1 MQVKLKSYLEK
12 AKQWWQSNNDKHKYI
27 YFGGVVLLVLVVYLT
42 SKTMERQTYVF
53 QSKDKVSFEG
63 GKILGSTDSIYKR
76 RDQLL
81 SKAIKDLESKQT
93 ATDEKLSGIESRL
106 TEILNRLSGAQPA
119 SGTTAPNIDP
129 QQPQQQNLNDNNS
142 GYGNPPQPIAPS
154 ESYPTQQFSREP
166 NAGMSPSVG
175 GTNFVAPRISAKGPA
190 TISFPV
196 KEAEVGELGVVI
208 PSGSYVKAKMMTGV
222 EAPEGKNY
230 PVLLQLDYA
239 FIGPNKTKVDLTGC
253 FGISKAQGDLSTE
266 RVQMQLVKLSCVSH
280 KGKMFERE
288 VNGFVA
294 DDADNSFAVMGS
306 VSTKQDRVA
315 ATAFLS
321 SVVEGVGK
329 AIQQAQTTQQ
339 TNALGGGQSL
349 ITGDQA
355 KYIGAGGASNA
366 ASMVTQWYLQQANR
380 LLPTINVGSGQDIWV
395 VMQDKVE
402 LPNWYFRKAD
412 SQEKSVYS
420 YFTKIAE

>member
-1 MQVKLKSYLEK
+1 MQVKFKEYVEK
-12 AKQWWQSNNDKHKYI
+12 AKQWWKDNKGKHKYV
-27 YFGGVVLLVLVVYLT
+27 YAGSVAVLLLGIYVT
-42 SKTMERQTYVF
+42 SKTLESPTYIF

-76 RDQLL
+76 REQQL
-81 SKAIKDLESKQT
+81 SKTIKDLETKQT
-93 ATDEKLSGIESRL
+93 ATDEKLSKIESSL
-106 TEILNRLSGAQPA
+106 AEILKRLDGVQPA
-119 SGTTAPNIDP
+119 NGTTTPNNT
-129 QQPQQQNLNDNNS
+129 QQQQNPNDNNT
-142 GYGNPPQPIAPS
+142 GFGNPPPSSPS
-154 ESYPTQQFSREP
+154 EPYPTQRFRERS
-166 NAGMSPSVG
+166 AGMSPSVG
-175 GTNFVAPRISAKGPA
+175 GADFAAPRISAKGPA

-196 KEAEVGELGVVI
+196 KESEVGELGVVI

-266 RVQMQLVKLSCVSH
+266 RVQMQLVKISCVSQ

-294 DDADNSFAVMGS
+294 DDTDNSFAVIGS

-329 AIQQAQTTQQ
+329 AIQQAQTTQS
-339 TNALGGGQSL
+339 TNPLGGGQSL

-412 SQEKSVYS
+412 SQDKSVYS

>member
-1 MQVKLKSYLEK
+1 MKEKLKPYVEK
-12 AKQWWQSNNDKHKYI
+12 AAQWWKNNTEKRI
-27 YFGGVVLLVLVVYLT
+27 YVIAAGVGLLLLLTYLA
-42 SKTMERQTYVF
+42 SKGMERETYVF
-53 QSKDKVSFEG
+53 QSKDQVSFEG

-81 SKAIKDLESKQT
+81 SKAIKDLETKQT
-93 ATDEKLSGIESRL
+93 TTDEKLSGIESRL
-106 TEILNRLSGAQPA
+106 TEILNRLNGTQQPA
-119 SGTTAPNIDP
+119 TGTASPTNNT
-129 QQPQQQNLNDNNS
+129 QQQSNPN
-142 GYGNPPQPIAPS
+142 GEAPGFGNPPQPSSPS
-154 ESYPTQQFSREP
+154 ESYPTQQFYRERG
-166 NAGMSPSVG
+166 AGMSPSVG
-175 GTNFVAPRISAKGPA
+175 TGLAAPRISAKGPA

-239 FIGPNKTKVDLTGC
+239 FIGPNRTKVDLTGC

-266 RVQMQLVKLSCVSH
+266 RVQMQMVKISCVSQ

-294 DDADNSFAVMGS
+294 DDTDNSFAVIGS

-321 SVVEGVGK
+321 SIVEGVGK

-339 TNALGGGQSL
+339 TNALGGGQSVV
-349 ITGDQA
+349 TGDQV

-380 LLPTINVGSGQDIWV
+380 LLPTINIGSGQDIWV

-412 SQEKSVYS
+412 SQDKSVYS

>member
-1 MQVKLKSYLEK
+1 MNEKLKPYIEK
-12 AKQWWQSNNDKHKYI
+12 ATQWWNANKDKHRYI
-27 YFGGVVLLVLVVYLT
+27 YGGAVALALLLIFVV
-42 SKTMERQTYVF
+42 SKGMERETYIF
-53 QSKDKVSFEG
+53 HSKDQVSFEG
-63 GKILGSTDSIYKR
+63 GKILGSTESIYKR

-81 SKAIKDLESKQT
+81 SKSVKDLETKQA
-93 ATDEKLSGIESRL
+93 ATDEKLSNIESRL
-106 TEILNRLSGAQPA
+106 TEILNRLTTNQNAAPANSTPPNSNAQPQA
-119 SGTTAPNIDP
+119 NPSESAP
-129 QQPQQQNLNDNNS
+129 
-142 GYGNPPQPIAPS
+142 GYGNPPPATSPG
-154 ESYPTQQFSREP
+154 EAYPTQRFRERG
-166 NAGMSPSVG
+166 AGLSPSVG
-175 GTNFVAPRISAKGPA
+175 STLAAPRISARGPA

-196 KEAEVGELGVVI
+196 KEAEQGELGVVI

-239 FIGPNKTKVDLTGC
+239 FIGPNKTKIDLTGC

-266 RVQMQLVKLSCVSH
+266 RVQMQMTKISCVSQ

-294 DDADNSFAVMGS
+294 DDKDNSFAVIGS

-339 TNALGGGQSL
+339 TNALGGAQSL

-355 KYIGAGGASNA
+355 KYIGAGGVSNA

-380 LLPTINVGSGQDIWV
+380 LLPTINIGSGQDIWV

-412 SQEKSVYS
+412 TQEKSVYS

>member
-1 MQVKLKSYLEK
+1 MQAKLKEYVEE
-12 AKQWWQSNNDKHKYI
+12 AKKWWANNKDKHKY
-27 YFGGVVLLVLVVYLT
+27 VYLGGSVLALLIVYAA
-42 SKTMERQTYVF
+42 SKGMERETYVF
-53 QSKDKVSFEG
+53 QSKDQVSFEG

-81 SKAIKDLESKQT
+81 SKSVKDLEAKQV
-93 ATDEKLSGIESRL
+93 ATDEKLSNIESRL
-106 TEILNRLSGAQPA
+106 TDILNRLGGAQQPA
-119 SGTTAPNIDP
+119 TGTQTTPPKNDVQPSTDPNSKAP
-129 QQPQQQNLNDNNS
+129 
-142 GYGNPPQPIAPS
+142 GYGNPPQPNNPS
-154 ESYPTQQFSREP
+154 ESYPTQQFYRERS
-166 NAGMSPSVG
+166 AGMSPSVG
-175 GTNFVAPRISAKGPA
+175 GGYAAPRISAKGPA

-208 PSGSYVKAKMMTGV
+208 PAGSYVKAKMMTGV

-266 RVQMQLVKLSCVSH
+266 RVQMQLVKLSCVSQ

-349 ITGDQA
+349 VTGDQA

-412 SQEKSVYS
+412 SPDKSVYS

>member
-1 MQVKLKSYLEK
+1 MKEKLKPYVEK
-12 AKQWWQSNNDKHKYI
+12 ATQWWNSNKDKHRYI
-27 YFGGVVLLVLVVYLT
+27 YGAAVALALILIFIV
-42 SKTMERQTYVF
+42 SKGMEHETHIF
-53 QSKDKVSFEG
+53 HSKDQVSFEG

-81 SKAIKDLESKQT
+81 SKSVKDLETKQA
-93 ATDEKLSGIESRL
+93 ATDEKLSKIESQL
-106 TEILNRLSGAQPA
+106 TEILNRLTTNANTVPA
-119 SGTTAPNIDP
+119 NPVVPNNGV
-129 QQPQQQNLNDNNS
+129 QPQTNPNESDP
-142 GYGNPPQPIAPS
+142 GYGNPPQPTSPNDP
-154 ESYPTQQFSREP
+154 YPTQQFYRERS
-166 NAGMSPSVG
+166 AGLSPSVG
-175 GTNFVAPRISAKGPA
+175 STLTAPRISARGPA

-196 KEAEVGELGVVI
+196 KEAEQGELGVVI

-239 FIGPNKTKVDLTGC
+239 FIGPNKTKIDLTGC

-266 RVQMQLVKLSCVSH
+266 RVQMQMTKLSCVSQ

-294 DDADNSFAVMGS
+294 DDKDNSFAVIGS

-339 TNALGGGQSL
+339 TNALGGAQSM

-355 KYIGAGGASNA
+355 KYIGAGGVGNA

-380 LLPTINVGSGQDIWV
+380 LLPTINIGSGQDIWV

-402 LPNWYFRKAD
+402 LPNWYFRKANTE
-412 SQEKSVYS
+412 EKSVYS

>member
-1 MQVKLKSYLEK
+1 MQAKFKEYVEK
-12 AKQWWQSNNDKHKYI
+12 AKQWWKDNKDKHKYVYI
-27 YFGGVVLLVLVVYLT
+27 GGAVLFVLVVFLA
-42 SKTMERQTYVF
+42 SKTMERQTYIF

-81 SKAIKDLESKQT
+81 SNAIKDLEGKQT

-106 TEILNRLSGAQPA
+106 TEILNRLNGTQPA
-119 SGTTAPNIDP
+119 NGTTTPNSNT
-129 QQPQQQNLNDNNS
+129 QQQQNPNDSS
-142 GYGNPPQPIAPS
+142 GYGNPPQPS
-154 ESYPTQQFSREP
+154 ESYPTRQFRERS
-166 NAGMSPSVG
+166 AGMSPSVG
-175 GTNFVAPRISAKGPA
+175 GADFAAPRISAKGPA

-266 RVQMQLVKLSCVSH
+266 RVQMQMVKLSCVSQ

-294 DDADNSFAVMGS
+294 DDADNSFAVIGS

-349 ITGDQA
+349 VTGDQA

-412 SQEKSVYS
+412 SQDKSVYS

>member
-1 MQVKLKSYLEK
+1 MQAKLKEYVDL
-12 AKQWWQSNNDKHKYI
+12 AKKWWVNNKDKHKYV
-27 YFGGVVLLVLVVYLT
+27 YLGGSALALLLVYAA
-42 SKTMERQTYVF
+42 SKGMERETYIF
-53 QSKDKVSFEG
+53 QSKDQVSFEG

-81 SKAIKDLESKQT
+81 SKSVKDLEAKQT
-93 ATDEKLSGIESRL
+93 ATDEKFAGVESRL
-106 TEILNRLSGAQPA
+106 SDILNRLSGAQQPPTETQ
-119 SGTTAPNIDP
+119 TTPQQNYPQPSTDPNIKDP
-129 QQPQQQNLNDNNS
+129 
-142 GYGNPPQPIAPS
+142 GYGNPQQPNS
-154 ESYPTQQFSREP
+154 TESYPTQQFYRERS
-166 NAGMSPSVG
+166 AGMSPSVG
-175 GTNFVAPRISAKGPA
+175 GGSAIPRILPKGPA

-196 KEAEVGELGVVI
+196 KEAEVAELGVVI

-239 FIGPNKTKVDLTGC
+239 FIGPNKTKIDLTGC

-266 RVQMQLVKLSCVSH
+266 RVQMQLVKISCVSQ

-294 DDADNSFAVMGS
+294 DDADNSFAVMGA

-315 ATAFLS
+315 ATAFIS

-329 AIQQAQTTQQ
+329 AIQQAQTTQS
-339 TNALGGGQSL
+339 TNALGGGQAL
-349 ITGDQA
+349 VTGDQA

-366 ASMVTQWYLQQANR
+366 ATMVTQWYLQQANR

-412 SQEKSVYS
+412 SQDKSVYS